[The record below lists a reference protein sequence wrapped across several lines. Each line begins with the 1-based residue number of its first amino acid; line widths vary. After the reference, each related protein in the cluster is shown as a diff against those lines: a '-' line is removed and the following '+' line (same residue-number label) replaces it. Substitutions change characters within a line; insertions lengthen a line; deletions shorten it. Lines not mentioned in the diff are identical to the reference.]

1 VSWFRRSSSEV
12 KKRCPS
18 GLASKVVS
26 NVHPSFTQRMFVYQ
40 WIVRDS
46 NLSDRLDTH
55 FVPLNV
61 REAVA
66 ERVKEIHKPSQKT

>member
-1 VSWFRRSSSEV
+1 
-12 KKRCPS
+12 
-18 GLASKVVS
+18 
-26 NVHPSFTQRMFVYQ
+26 MFVYQ